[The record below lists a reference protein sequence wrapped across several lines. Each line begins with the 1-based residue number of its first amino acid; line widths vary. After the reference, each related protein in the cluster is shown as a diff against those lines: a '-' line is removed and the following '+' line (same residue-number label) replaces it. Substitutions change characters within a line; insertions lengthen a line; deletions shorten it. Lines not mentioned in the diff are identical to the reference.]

1 LFKVARS
8 NAACAGVIADIT
20 SERAGSTSSLQAL
33 DEALR
38 EILNEQC
45 VPRQAFENAARGFI
59 LHARRQIELEEQ
71 NLFPLA
77 ESALVDAEWQGLR
90 ARLRDENLSLRT
102 PQIKER
108 LRDKRR
114 WIVREESAD
123 QAARKAAS
131 VAAVGKK
138 SALP

>member
-1 LFKVARS
+1 
-8 NAACAGVIADIT
+8 
-20 SERAGSTSSLQAL
+20 
-33 DEALR
+33 LR
-38 EILNEQC
+38 VPEQEC
-45 VPRQAFENAARGFI
+45 DVFSRGFI
-59 LHARRQIELEEQ
+59 LHERRQIELEEQ
-71 NLFPLA
+71 KLFPLA

-90 ARLRDENLSLRT
+90 ARLRDENLSLRS

-131 VAAVGKK
+131 GRQSVKNRPCRD
-138 SALP
+138 ALRREGRRGQQF